1 MRLTTETILQIV
13 RPHCPDCTAA
23 TIHFEPLKTGK
34 FNDSY
39 KIYAPTETFILRL
52 APSRDAV
59 FVFYEREMMR
69 QEPALHAL
77 LNEQTAVPVP
87 LIYAFDDSHTV
98 VPRDYILMNCLPGRP
113 LTEMPQ
119 VDFDFVLRQVGQ
131 MLAEVHALH
140 HERYG
145 YVGAHRPM
153 VPQDTWVDA
162 FEVMWHKLLDDV
174 VMVGYY
180 NTAER
185 QFLAERFSQHRPLFD
200 RPLPAS
206 LLHMDVWH
214 ENILVDEQGVVT
226 GLIDWD
232 RAVWGD
238 PEIEF
243 AILDYCSLSGPA
255 FWEGYGQPRDTS
267 AEAQIRQHFYLL
279 YELQKYIVIYHGRN
293 REPDRAAEKK
303 RQVLQLVRQAFT

>member
-1 MRLTTETILQIV
+1 
-13 RPHCPDCTAA
+13 
-23 TIHFEPLKTGK
+23 
-34 FNDSY
+34 
-39 KIYAPTETFILRL
+39 
-52 APSRDAV
+52 
-59 FVFYEREMMR
+59 
-69 QEPALHAL
+69 
-77 LNEQTAVPVP
+77 NEQTAVPVP
-87 LIYAFDDSHTV
+87 FVYAFDDSHTL

-113 LTEMPQ
+113 LSEMPQ
-119 VDFDFVLRQVGQ
+119 VDCDGVLRQVGQ

-140 HERYG
+140 NEHYG
-145 YVGAHRPM
+145 YLGDHRPM
-153 VPQDTWVDA
+153 VPQNTWVEA

-185 QFLAERFSQHRPLFD
+185 QFLADLFKQHRPLFD
-200 RPLPAS
+200 RPVPAS

-214 ENILVDEQGVVT
+214 ENILVDERGVVS

-243 AILDYCSLSGPA
+243 AILDYCRLSGPA

-293 REPDRAAEKK
+293 HEPEAAATYKQ
-303 RQVLQLVRQAFT
+303 QVLQLVKQAFS